1 MFNIYYEL
9 LLREYNENAN
19 DTGID
24 LVKVTDDAITEI
36 YQIKCR
42 NGGYLTANDVAT
54 FVTKCRDSKYSS
66 CKKKLVLKGCLISKK
81 LQKQLHDIEIITEH
95 VT

>member
-1 MFNIYYEL
+1 MFNIYTEFL
-9 LLREYNENAN
+9 LQEYNENAN

-42 NGGYLTANDVAT
+42 SGSYLTANDVAT
-54 FVTKCRDSKYSS
+54 FITN
-66 CKKKLVLKGCLISKK
+66 CKKKSHRLNLFPTGKKLVLKGCLISKK
-81 LQKQLHDIEIITEH
+81 LQKQLHGY
-95 VT
+95 